1 MANFIRNVLVDGVTY
16 AVGDKRIE
24 GDQFAYIQIPEV
36 VTVGTNLT
44 DLAPIQKALDST
56 DGAMLYVP
64 SLNALFSPTASSDPT
79 IRIWSSTVGD
89 KGYQL
94 KATLNASGAL
104 QSAVVNE
111 ASAEAGLIITD
122 AEWTPV
128 FTQYR
133 GKNPA
138 HFDPTG
144 TYLITDEAKAIAN
157 KLISINMAEGIIESP
172 DKFQIEIKAM
182 LSSFANCVFNDFSM
196 TDMAATF
203 KVLGNVP
210 YIHPMSGNVESLD
223 LDIIGPKLKN
233 NGTIAGLIIKEPQ
246 PSEDDIIIEYTD
258 VATLQSA
265 TTDPYTPVTTAA
277 AKEIGEKI
285 FNNPRKRIFVHYDN
299 SGENFY
305 QELKPTAPFPV
316 NFESGG
322 NLAYIFADLSE
333 DGYNMCIRVFV
344 GPVDIIGATAC
355 PHYMT
360 VSEYALIC
368 DNSETTSDP
377 FLTDDV
383 SIWIGKSLGT
393 NCFGLSA
400 AGGTD
405 KVFYKRIVDKADFTG
420 TGATSYD
427 TFTYEL
433 DRKFT
438 SPGSGKNYT
447 SSKNINVY
455 YNDSLEVVGI
465 LVVDPPKNESV
476 AFNIST
482 DDYEDIKYDTENL
495 TTDPYVTADLAKSIG
510 KKLLGHFKNPEVGFD
525 IDHFTV
531 SNVPTSNAFTSVPI
545 SFYTYTDHEQFDD
558 NIATIKFTTTAE
570 IYNGDITV
578 FYNKSDSTAALGMR
592 IDPKPEEF
600 VRISKKYMEVEVDPA
615 PIQVMQKEI
624 TVSDGD
630 TLNINSVLISIDV
643 PDKEIIHYPS
653 SVILKGDDE
662 FALEFKIGWNTTW
675 ASGWYGTNYDGST
688 TYLEYSYDGKTWVN
702 IPKEV
707 AMTPIQSKYNDE
719 LNGHVIFI
727 RGNSS
732 MYTKDMDICKAF
744 ITSTDAT
751 YVDIL
756 GDIAGICPEPGYNAL
771 QQFFANNALIRDCSG
786 LKMHTNLGYDS
797 GAYIQMF
804 LGCVNLIKPPV
815 LPATEL
821 CASAY
826 DQMFGGCTSLTSAPV
841 LPATILGAACY
852 GQMFKECTALVNA
865 PVLIAKN
872 IPQNAYTNMFE
883 GCTAL
888 VIPPVILAE
897 SVDSNGCYEMFK
909 DCTSLKRC
917 PDLNFTTLSGEYCCA
932 YMFGGCTLLTRP
944 ANLYPTTI
952 VKGAYNYMYDGC
964 TNIKWATTGEPYRI
978 PCIGEGTATV
988 PSNYAEFMFSADDPS
1003 DPLPEGTG
1011 TPKLNTTY
1019 YLAV

>member
-1 MANFIRNVLVDGVTY
+1 MANFIRNVLVDGVKY

-24 GDQFAYIQIPEV
+24 GDNFAYIQVPEAI
-36 VTVGTNLT
+36 TVGTNLT

-64 SLNALFSPTASSDPT
+64 SLNALFSPTASTSPT
-79 IRIWSSTVGD
+79 VRIWSSTVGD

-94 KATLNASGAL
+94 KATLNASGVL
-104 QSAVVNE
+104 QSAVINE
-111 ASAEAGLIITD
+111 APAADSGLVISYADFDQLRTEAADDDNWDDT
-122 AEWTPV
+122 
-128 FTQYR
+128 
-133 GKNPA
+133 
-138 HFDPTG
+138 H
-144 TYLITDEAKAIAN
+144 TYLITDKAKEVAG
-157 KLISINMAEGIIESP
+157 KLINIESGLYAVDQFQLESGINPLYGIHAPLSYFYSVLETKQIYSQSIFIVRFTSSGIIE
-172 DKFQIEIKAM
+172 DVNMATGDLIEKK
-182 LSSFANCVFNDFSM
+182 C
-196 TDMAATF
+196 
-203 KVLGNVP
+203 
-210 YIHPMSGNVESLD
+210 
-223 LDIIGPKLKN
+223 DICPVY
-233 NGTIAGLIIKEPQ
+233 
-246 PSEDDIIIEYTD
+246 EDDILGIIIEEPEAISPFNIGLADYITIKSNTSHL
-258 VATLQSA
+258 ATP
-265 TTDPYTPVTTAA
+265 D
-277 AKEIGEKI
+277 
-285 FNNPRKRIFVHYDN
+285 
-299 SGENFY
+299 
-305 QELKPTAPFPV
+305 
-316 NFESGG
+316 
-322 NLAYIFADLSE
+322 
-333 DGYNMCIRVFV
+333 
-344 GPVDIIGATAC
+344 
-355 PHYMT
+355 
-360 VSEYALIC
+360 
-368 DNSETTSDP
+368 
-377 FLTDDV
+377 
-383 SIWIGKSLGT
+383 
-393 NCFGLSA
+393 
-400 AGGTD
+400 
-405 KVFYKRIVDKADFTG
+405 
-420 TGATSYD
+420 SYD
-427 TFTYEL
+427 
-433 DRKFT
+433 
-438 SPGSGKNYT
+438 
-447 SSKNINVY
+447 
-455 YNDSLEVVGI
+455 
-465 LVVDPPKNESV
+465 ES
-476 AFNIST
+476 A
-482 DDYEDIKYDTENL
+482 
-495 TTDPYVTADLAKSIG
+495 LAKSIG
-510 KKLLGHFKNPEVGFD
+510 QALKDRFYNYNDNEDIYEWD

-531 SNVPTSNAFTSVPI
+531 SEEDTTPTNADAPHAL
-545 SFYTYTDHEQFDD
+545 SFYTLSNIDRLADGTDYL
-558 NIATIKFTTTAE
+558 KFTTTAE
-570 IYNGDITV
+570 INNGDIFVYHDGT
-578 FYNKSDSTAALGMR
+578 DCLGMR
-592 IDPKPEEF
+592 IDPKPEDC
-600 VRISKKYMEVEVDPA
+600 VKVAKKYMEVEVDPA

-675 ASGWYGTNYDGST
+675 TSGWYGTNYDGST

-804 LGCVNLIKPPV
+804 LGCVNLIKPPI

-988 PSNYAEFMFSADDPS
+988 PSNYADFMFSADDPS